1 MRGEIRRKGF
11 WHEPDARP
19 TSKTIA
25 LQTWAPVAEAV
36 LVERAGRT
44 ILAADLAAQIQER
57 SLVSTSHPSTT
68 WLPELLVLVDHL
80 RAREGA
86 APLSPLVAA
95 HPEPIRA
102 TRSPRG
108 RTASRTPTPRKPA
121 RTDRPTATCPRCF
134 MALPAT
140 GICDNCD

>member
-1 MRGEIRRKGF
+1 
-11 WHEPDARP
+11 
-19 TSKTIA
+19 
-25 LQTWAPVAEAV
+25 
-36 LVERAGRT
+36 
-44 ILAADLAAQIQER
+44 
-57 SLVSTSHPSTT
+57 
-68 WLPELLVLVDHL
+68 
-80 RAREGA
+80 
-86 APLSPLVAA
+86 LSPLVAA
-95 HPEPIRA
+95 PPEPTRA